1 MASRILGMGDVLTLI
16 ERAEEAA
23 EQDEA
28 EEMER
33 RLRQGRFTFDDF
45 LKSYEMMRKMG
56 PLRNVLSM
64 VPGLG
69 KQMQGV
75 DVDDRALEWARAIV
89 LSMTPQER
97 SHPELI
103 NGSRRAR
110 IARGSGTTVQ
120 QVNQLLNGRKQ
131 MEKMMK
137 QIGRGKAPNLQSMVA
152 QMRR

>member
-1 MASRILGMGDVLTLI
+1 MTLI

-33 RLRQGRFTFDDF
+33 RLRSGRFTFDDF
-45 LKSYEMMRKMG
+45 LKSYDMMRKMG
-56 PLRNVLSM
+56 SLRSVLSM

-75 DVDDRALEWARAIV
+75 DVDERALEWARAIV
-89 LSMTPQER
+89 FSMTREER
-97 SHPELI
+97 ARPELI

-120 QVNQLLNGRKQ
+120 QVNQLLRAAS
-131 MEKMMK
+131 
-137 QIGRGKAPNLQSMVA
+137 RW
-152 QMRR
+152 RR